1 MSTPASNARRT
12 TLSLIVAVAALT
24 AMTGSASALSLGVK
38 ISCAADYVRHCSS
51 FNPLGKE
58 VRKCMYDAGP
68 QLSQGCVSALLDAGE
83 VTQEQIEKRRTE
95 AHAVQQPQSVAAKN

>member
-1 MSTPASNARRT
+1 
-12 TLSLIVAVAALT
+12 
-24 AMTGSASALSLGVK
+24 MTGSASALSLGVK

-68 QLSQGCVSALLDAGE
+68 ELSQGCVAALLDAGE
-83 VTQEQIEKRRTE
+83 VTQEKIDQRRAE
-95 AHAVQQPQSVAAKN
+95 LHAAKAQNVAAKH

>member
-1 MSTPASNARRT
+1 MSTHASNARRA
-12 TLSLIVAVAALT
+12 TLSLAIVFAGLT

-68 QLSQGCVSALLDAGE
+68 QLSESCVSALLEAGE
-83 VTQEQIEKRRTE
+83 VTQEQIEKRRAE
-95 AHAVQQPQSVAAKN
+95 VRAAKQQEMAAKH